1 MMFRS
6 RANEPLRHD
15 ARLLSVLAA
24 AIALVVF
31 LIDALTPL
39 DIAIAVLYVVVVLL
53 VASTGSRPATILT
66 AWSCVALT
74 VTAFAMSHDEH
85 YSGGAI
91 ARCAV
96 SLLAIAT
103 TSVLALRNQ
112 KNTARLQE
120 QLQLLDLT
128 HDAIVVYD
136 MNELITFWN
145 HGAEALYGW
154 TAHEAIGQSIHE
166 LTQTR
171 SAVSLGEIR
180 SEILRSDRWQGELQR
195 VRHDGTT
202 VVISSRLALWRD
214 AKGKPRAVLATNN
227 DITVRKRAEQAL
239 ERSEAFLSDA
249 QRLSHTGS
257 IATRLPG
264 GDMWWSDETYQI
276 FDYAKHVTPSF
287 QLILARSH
295 PEDVALVRHAYQQSL
310 EGAPFVDIEHRLT
323 MPDGSVKYVH
333 YVAHLAASQSAN
345 PEYVGALMDVT
356 EGREA
361 QEALDRSTAELAH
374 VTRVTMLGELAAS
387 IAHEVT
393 QPLAAIVTCGD
404 AALRWLNRPQTD
416 LKEVGQSIN
425 QMIRDA
431 RRASDVIRQ
440 IRAMAQKRDPSHA
453 MLDLNAIVRESV
465 ELVRRELDG
474 HRVEVHA
481 DYALPPPQVCAD
493 RVQLQQVIINLVM
506 NGVQAM
512 SGITGRPRE
521 LRIRTRC
528 FDARHAQVIVEDT
541 GTGISEENT
550 GRLFNAFFT
559 TKAEGMGMGL
569 SICRSIVE
577 AHGGRIWAESQEG
590 KGALLQFILPL
601 DEGTCH
607 EQ

>member
-1 MMFRS
+1 MIFRS
-6 RANEPLRHD
+6 HADEPLRHD
-15 ARLLSVLAA
+15 ARVLAA
-24 AIALVVF
+24 LAAIVALIVF
-31 LIDALTPL
+31 VIDAFTSL

-53 VASTGSRPATILT
+53 VASTGSRPAAILT

-74 VTAFAMSHDEH
+74 AIAFALSHDEH
-85 YSGGAI
+85 FSSSAA
-91 ARCAV
+91 ARCVV
-96 SLLAIAT
+96 SLLAIAI

-112 KNTARLQE
+112 KNTATLQE

-136 MNELITFWN
+136 MNDLITFWN
-145 HGAEALYGW
+145 HGAETLYGW
-154 TAHEAIGQSIHE
+154 TAREAIGQPIHE
-166 LTQTR
+166 LLRTHA
-171 SAVSLGEIR
+171 SISLDELR
-180 SEILRSDRWQGELQR
+180 SELLRSDRWQGELQR
-195 VRHDGTT
+195 VRRDGAA
-202 VVISSRLALWRD
+202 VIISIRLALWRD

-227 DITVRKRAEQAL
+227 DITVRTQAEQAL

-249 QRLSHTGS
+249 QRLSRTGS

-264 GDMWWSDETYQI
+264 GEMWWSDETYQI
-276 FDYAKHVTPSF
+276 FDYSKDVTPSF

-295 PEDVALVRHAYQQSL
+295 PEDVGLVRHAYQQSL
-310 EGAPFVDIEHRLT
+310 AGVPLVDIEHRLA
-323 MPDGSVKYVH
+323 MPDGRVKYVH
-333 YVAHLAASQSAN
+333 YVAHLAASQSAI

-356 EGREA
+356 EGRVA

-416 LKEVGQSIN
+416 VKEAGQSIT
-425 QMIRDA
+425 QMIHDA
-431 RRASDVIRQ
+431 RRASEVIRQ
-440 IRAMAQKRDPSHA
+440 IRAMAQKRDPSQA
-453 MLDLNAIVRESV
+453 VLDLNAIVRESIG
-465 ELVRRELDG
+465 LVRRELDA
-474 HRVEVHA
+474 HRVDVDT
-481 DYALPPPQVCAD
+481 DYACPPPRVRAD

-512 SGITGRPRE
+512 SGITGRPRD
-521 LRIRTRC
+521 LRIRTRH
-528 FDARHAQVIVEDT
+528 FDARHAQVIVEDS
-541 GTGISEENT
+541 GTGISEENA

-559 TKAEGMGMGL
+559 TKPEGMGMGL

-577 AHGGRIWAESQEG
+577 AHGGQIWAESQEG
-590 KGALLQFILPL
+590 KGAVLQFTLPL

>member
-1 MMFRS
+1 M
-6 RANEPLRHD
+6 RHD
-15 ARLLSVLAA
+15 ARVLSVLAA
-24 AIALVVF
+24 ATALVVF

-53 VASTGSRPATILT
+53 IASTGSRSGAILT

-74 VTAFAMSHDEH
+74 VIAFVMSHDGH

-112 KNTARLQE
+112 KNTATLQE

-136 MNELITFWN
+136 MNDLIMFWN
-145 HGAEALYGW
+145 HGAEELYGW
-154 TAHEAIGQSIHE
+154 TAHEAIGQPIHE

-171 SAVSLGEIR
+171 SSVSLDEIR
-180 SEILRSDRWQGELQR
+180 SETLRSGCWQGELQR
-195 VRHDGTT
+195 VRNDGDT
-202 VVISSRLALWRD
+202 VVISSRWALWRD

-227 DITVRKRAEQAL
+227 DITVRKQAEQAL
-239 ERSEAFLSDA
+239 KRNEAFLSGA
-249 QRLSHTGS
+249 QRLSRTGS
-257 IATRLPG
+257 IATELPN

-276 FDYAKHVTPSF
+276 FDYSKHLTPSF
-287 QLILARSH
+287 HLILERSH
-295 PEDVALVRHAYQQSL
+295 PEDIPLVTRAYQQSL
-310 EGAPFVDIEHRLT
+310 AGAPFIDIEHRLA
-323 MPDGSVKYVH
+323 MPDGRVKYVH
-333 YVAHLAASQSAN
+333 YVAHLAPPQSAN

-356 EGREA
+356 EQRVA
-361 QEALDRSTAELAH
+361 QEALDRKTAELAH

-393 QPLAAIVTCGD
+393 QPLAAIITCGD
-404 AALRWLNRPQTD
+404 AAQRWLNRPQPELT
-416 LKEVGQSIN
+416 EVEQSIN

-431 RRASDVIRQ
+431 RRASDVVHQ
-440 IRAMAQKRDPSHA
+440 IRSMSQKRDPSQA
-453 MLDLNAIVRESV
+453 ILDLNAIVKESI
-465 ELVRRELDG
+465 ELVRRELDAHG
-474 HRVEVHA
+474 VQVDA
-481 DYALPPPQVCAD
+481 GYACPPPHVCAD

-512 SGITGRPRE
+512 SGITGRPRD
-521 LRIRTRC
+521 LRICTRR
-528 FDARHAQVIVEDT
+528 FDARHAQVIVEDS
-541 GTGISEENT
+541 GAGISKENVR
-550 GRLFNAFFT
+550 RLFNAFFT

-590 KGALLQFILPL
+590 KGAVLLFILPL
-601 DEGTCH
+601 DKGTCH